1 MQVDSTEPTRWY
13 NSTPLVILLSL
24 LIPPVGLMLLWAS
37 PHFETQRKILGSML
51 IAALM
56 GAYVF
61 IVVPGPIRSFLGV
74 RGSSTEAH
82 YDEVER
88 HRASQRASEPAA
100 ASAENA
106 PSSAGEPAVGSSATP
121 AAAKSEADAKPA
133 KLIRNYWTDFR
144 GPKRDGRYDEMPVLT
159 QWPSAGL
166 SPVWR
171 QPIGGGYSSF
181 TIAEGRAYTIEQR
194 RRQEL
199 VAAYDLET
207 GRELW
212 VHPWDAEFTDEMGDG
227 PRATPTWNEGRL
239 YALGGTGILHCIEAK
254 SGKLIWSRDVLKE
267 NGGANLQWRTTASRL
282 VVDDK
287 VIVTPGGS
295 GKSIVAYNKLTGVPV
310 WQSLSDRS
318 SYTSPMLATLAG
330 KRQVIVVTATRVVG
344 LDVDSGSLLWG
355 ILWDTQMGI
364 NISQPIIVNE
374 NRFFISAGYGKGAAL
389 VEITSTGSG
398 YAARSV
404 WQNNSM
410 KNKFNSSVLHEGY
423 VYGLDEGI
431 LTCVNVETGERKW
444 KGGRYGYGQVLLASG
459 RLIVMSDNGDLVL
472 VKASP
477 DQYSEISRFAALE
490 GKCWNYPAIANG
502 LLLVRN
508 QTQMACYN
516 IAAR

>member
-1 MQVDSTEPTRWY
+1 
-13 NSTPLVILLSL
+13 
-24 LIPPVGLMLLWAS
+24 
-37 PHFETQRKILGSML
+37 
-51 IAALM
+51 
-56 GAYVF
+56 
-61 IVVPGPIRSFLGV
+61 
-74 RGSSTEAH
+74 
-82 YDEVER
+82 
-88 HRASQRASEPAA
+88 
-100 ASAENA
+100 
-106 PSSAGEPAVGSSATP
+106 
-121 AAAKSEADAKPA
+121 
-133 KLIRNYWTDFR
+133 
-144 GPKRDGRYDEMPVLT
+144 MPVLT

-166 SPVWR
+166 PPVWR

-194 RRQEL
+194 RRQEM

-267 NGGANLQWRTTASRL
+267 NGGSNLQWGTAASPL

-459 RLIVMSDNGDLVL
+459 RLIVMSDNGDLAL